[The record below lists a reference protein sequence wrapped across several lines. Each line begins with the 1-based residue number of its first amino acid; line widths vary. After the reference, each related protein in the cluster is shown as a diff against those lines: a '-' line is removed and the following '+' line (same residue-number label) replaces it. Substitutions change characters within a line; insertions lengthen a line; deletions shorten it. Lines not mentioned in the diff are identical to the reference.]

1 MEKNW
6 LIDLDVRQVVCLV
19 DALHKACAYPAVM
32 VPRTGLS
39 PWLAEQIA

>member
-6 LIDLDVRQVVCLV
+6 LIDLDVRQVECLV

-32 VPRTGLS
+32 VPRRPGLDRRHG
-39 PWLAEQIA
+39 